1 MIFGEQKDVKAVTLQ
16 PSEGP
21 DDLRAKM
28 EEAIST
34 FENQDEVLF
43 LVDLWSGTPFNQAN
57 LLLNGHEDHWAIVTG
72 LNSPML
78 IEAYAMRMST
88 DSAHEIATHICEV
101 ARDGVNI
108 RPEELE
114 PKKEEAVKAEKP
126 APARAIPEGTVLG
139 DGHIKYVLARV
150 DTRLLHGQVATT
162 WTKSTQPTRI
172 IVVSDAVSKDALRK
186 QMIEQAAP
194 PGVKANVVPIKKMI
208 EVAKDSRFGATKALL
223 LFETPQDASIL
234 SMFIIGSLV
243 QRWVSISFTPVVS
256 RVTQSEGAYID
267 WSQIKGGAE
276 GIKSALTQ
284 YASLGATGLD
294 KVKVTTLQQNLDQLI
309 PGLAALLLT
318 LLCCWLLKKKVDL
331 TINAT
336 SYLGMA
342 NYGKVMVGDE
352 AFEYY
357 NDKNVN
363 DYIQIPWSEVT
374 GIMASVMFK
383 GKWIPRFAVVTKNN
397 GNFIFSTRDNKKTLR
412 AVRNYVDPNNMVRS
426 LSFFQVISRGLKS
439 LFKRK

>member
-1 MIFGEQKDVKAVTLQ
+1 MVGIILASHGEFANGILQSGSMIFGEQKDVKAVTLQ

-72 LNSPML
+72 LNLPML

-114 PKKEEAVKAEKP
+114 PKKEEAVKDEQP
-126 APARAIPEGTVLG
+126 APAGAIPEGTVLG

-172 IVVSDAVSKDALRK
+172 IVVSDAVAKDDLRK
-186 QMIEQAAP
+186 RMIIEAAP
-194 PGVKANVVPIKKMI
+194 PGVKAHVIPIWKMI
-208 EVAKDSRFGATKALL
+208 EVSKDPRFGETKAML
-223 LFETPQDASIL
+223 LFETPQDVLKAIEGGVDIKEINL
-234 SMFIIGSLV
+234 GSLAH
-243 QRWVSISFTPVVS
+243 ST
-256 RVTQSEGAYID
+256 
-267 WSQIKGGAE
+267 
-276 GIKSALTQ
+276 
-284 YASLGATGLD
+284 
-294 KVKVTTLQQNLDQLI
+294 
-309 PGLAALLLT
+309 
-318 LLCCWLLKKKVDL
+318 
-331 TINAT
+331 
-336 SYLGMA
+336 
-342 NYGKVMVGDE
+342 GKV
-352 AFEYY
+352 
-357 NDKNVN
+357 
-363 DYIQIPWSEVT
+363 
-374 GIMASVMFK
+374 
-383 GKWIPRFAVVTKNN
+383 VVTKAVAMGKEDVETFEKLIDKGVTFNVRKVPSDSPEN
-397 GNFIFSTRDNKKTLR
+397 MDEMLKK
-412 AVRNYVDPNNMVRS
+412 AKAE
-426 LSFFQVISRGLKS
+426 LK
-439 LFKRK
+439 

>member
-1 MIFGEQKDVKAVTLQ
+1 MSIGIVIASHGEFAAGIKQSGSMIFGEQKDVKAVTLQ

-72 LNSPML
+72 LNLPML

-114 PKKEEAVKAEKP
+114 PKKEEAVKDEQP
-126 APARAIPEGTVLG
+126 APAGAIPEGTVLG

-172 IVVSDAVSKDALRK
+172 IVVSDAVSKDDLRK
-186 QMIEQAAP
+186 RMIIEAAP
-194 PGVKANVVPIKKMI
+194 PGVKAHVIPIWKMI
-208 EVAKDSRFGATKALL
+208 EVSKDPRFGETKAML
-223 LFETPQDASIL
+223 LFETPQDVLKAIEGGVDIKEINL
-234 SMFIIGSLV
+234 GSLAH
-243 QRWVSISFTPVVS
+243 ST
-256 RVTQSEGAYID
+256 
-267 WSQIKGGAE
+267 
-276 GIKSALTQ
+276 
-284 YASLGATGLD
+284 
-294 KVKVTTLQQNLDQLI
+294 
-309 PGLAALLLT
+309 
-318 LLCCWLLKKKVDL
+318 
-331 TINAT
+331 
-336 SYLGMA
+336 
-342 NYGKVMVGDE
+342 GKV
-352 AFEYY
+352 
-357 NDKNVN
+357 
-363 DYIQIPWSEVT
+363 
-374 GIMASVMFK
+374 
-383 GKWIPRFAVVTKNN
+383 VVTKAVAMGKEDVETFEKLIDKGVTFNVRKVPSDSPEN
-397 GNFIFSTRDNKKTLR
+397 MGEMLKK
-412 AVRNYVDPNNMVRS
+412 AKAE
-426 LSFFQVISRGLKS
+426 LK
-439 LFKRK
+439 